1 MPEVME
7 RKQIKYIDFNC
18 DLAQSFGIYKNN
30 SEFEILDYVLHQK
43 RYEQNNIMMCALKQM
58 VKLPRTEQIEEYL
71 IQYMTEKEDEFP
83 IIGEFIL
90 DNL

>member
-1 MPEVME
+1 
-7 RKQIKYIDFNC
+7 
-18 DLAQSFGIYKNN
+18 
-30 SEFEILDYVLHQK
+30 
-43 RYEQNNIMMCALKQM
+43 MMCALKQM